1 MVEKN
6 ITTGEKYKVPARLK
20 AATKKFFKQVLI
32 EYDLESHH
40 IRLLTLACEAWDRAQ
55 DTQAA
60 LDKGGLI
67 YNDRF
72 GCPRPRPEVK
82 IKEQA
87 EIIFARL
94 IRELNL
100 DIEPPRSGSG
110 RPPRLY

>member
-1 MVEKN
+1 MVK
-6 ITTGEKYKVPARLK
+6 TTAKYKVPGHLRAV
-20 AATKKFFKQVLI
+20 TKKWFRLVLA
-32 EYDLESHH
+32 EYDFEPHH
-40 IRLLTLACEAWDRAQ
+40 LKLLTLVCEAWERAQ
-55 DTQAA
+55 DAQVV
-60 LDKGGLI
+60 LSKEGLT

-100 DIEPPRSGSG
+100 DIEPPKSPG
-110 RPPRLY
+110 RPPGLY